1 MQAAKLMP
9 FYNKQVYMYDQGGIK
24 RNLHSCIENKPI
36 DKNQSTRNTV
46 LSTLIHPTNVAIFDQ
61 DVVVIL
67 TKTKSLLLR
76 RRP

>member
-1 MQAAKLMP
+1 
-9 FYNKQVYMYDQGGIK
+9 MYVRMHVRTYVRTYVRTIK

-36 DKNQSTRNTV
+36 NKNQSTRNTV

>member
-24 RNLHSCIENKPI
+24 GTFIRALKT
-36 DKNQSTRNTV
+36 NQRTRNTV

-67 TKTKSLLLR
+67 TKTKSLLSR